1 MLLDRYVAIDK
12 SLSSCRQRV
21 PGVYQ
26 FVVTPKPKLAIERS
40 DVKLTTA
47 VDVIAKSAPP
57 TKAFA
62 GLY

>member
-1 MLLDRYVAIDK
+1 MDK

-26 FVVTPKPKLAIERS
+26 FSVMPKPKLAIERS
-40 DVKLTTA
+40 DVKLTIA
-47 VDVIAKSAPP
+47 VDAIAKTAPP
-57 TKAFA
+57 TEAFA